1 MISSILNSAL
11 IVVYIVH
18 VVSNRP
24 SNRYPSW
31 YRLYSGLPNPTPSLG
46 VSMMEY
52 NTFLT
57 NGDEDLSLNRGSISG
72 YDERFLPRNMSR
84 FILPK
89 QEKTD
94 EILCEPT
101 QEEIRQLYHI
111 KKYNE
116 IVHILKLLTSTT
128 VSEKEKM
135 DLIRMSEFLTNISGE
150 SMASNINPGDLLDDW
165 EWNIDDSID

>member
-1 MISSILNSAL
+1 
-11 IVVYIVH
+11 
-18 VVSNRP
+18 
-24 SNRYPSW
+24 
-31 YRLYSGLPNPTPSLG
+31 
-46 VSMMEY
+46 
-52 NTFLT
+52 
-57 NGDEDLSLNRGSISG
+57 
-72 YDERFLPRNMSR
+72 MSR

-116 IVHILKLLTSTT
+116 IVYILKLLTSTT